1 MECLALRLAAIT
13 EILCLPL
20 YSMGINNMI
29 PMNELDNSKQR
40 VRLSLMNRINVY
52 DVLIS
57 KSTDAAKRLNL
68 YKTQINYLDRLE
80 LLCR

>member
-1 MECLALRLAAIT
+1 
-13 EILCLPL
+13 
-20 YSMGINNMI
+20 MI
-29 PMNELDNSKQR
+29 PMTELDNSMRR

-57 KSTDAAKRLNL
+57 KSTNTAEQLNL

>member
-1 MECLALRLAAIT
+1 MECLAIKLTVIT
-13 EILCLPL
+13 RILCEPL
-20 YSMGINNMI
+20 YSMRMNSMI
-29 PMNELDNSKQR
+29 LMTELDNSKQR

-52 DVLIS
+52 DALIG
-57 KSTDAAKRLNL
+57 KSASTAERLNL

>member
-1 MECLALRLAAIT
+1 MT
-13 EILCLPL
+13 
-20 YSMGINNMI
+20 
-29 PMNELDNSKQR
+29 ELDNSKQR

-52 DVLIS
+52 DALIG
-57 KSTDAAKRLNL
+57 KSASTAERLNL

>member
-1 MECLALRLAAIT
+1 
-13 EILCLPL
+13 
-20 YSMGINNMI
+20 MI
-29 PMNELDNSKQR
+29 PMNELENSKQR

>member
-1 MECLALRLAAIT
+1 M
-13 EILCLPL
+13 IL
-20 YSMGINNMI
+20 MT
-29 PMNELDNSKQR
+29 ELDNSKQR

-52 DVLIS
+52 DALIG
-57 KSTDAAKRLNL
+57 KSRSTAERLNL